1 MAMPI
6 EKLLK
11 VVTTA
16 LEDMKGKDIVTL
28 DVRGLSNVTDYM
40 VIATGTSN
48 RHVKSL
54 ADEVSFQSKQ
64 NGVAPLGIEGE
75 MSGDW
80 VLSDL
85 GDVVVHV
92 MQTEAREF
100 YDLERL
106 WNPALNQNLSS
117 DVEPRV
123 K

>member
-6 EKLLK
+6 EDLLK
-11 VVTTA
+11 LITSA
-16 LEDMKGKDIVTL
+16 LEDMKGKDIVQL

-54 ADEVSFQSKQ
+54 ADEVSFQAKQ

-92 MQTEAREF
+92 MQAQAREF

-106 WNPALNQNLSS
+106 WNPALKEDLSS
-117 DVEPRV
+117 DVEPRP
-123 K
+123 

>member
-6 EKLLK
+6 EDLLT
-11 VVTTA
+11 VISSA
-16 LEDMKGKDIVTL
+16 LTDMKGKDIVQL
-28 DVRGLSNVTDYM
+28 DVRGLSNVTDCM

-54 ADEVSFQSKQ
+54 ADEVSFKAKQ
-64 NGVAPLGIEGE
+64 NGVLPLGIEGE

-92 MQTEAREF
+92 MQAEAREF

-106 WNPALNQNLSS
+106 WNPALKQDLSS
-117 DVEPRV
+117 AVEPRE
-123 K
+123 

>member
-6 EKLLK
+6 EDLL
-11 VVTTA
+11 TLINSA
-16 LEDMKGKDIVTL
+16 LTDMKGKDIVQL

-54 ADEVSFQSKQ
+54 ADEVSFKAKQ
-64 NGVAPLGIEGE
+64 NGVLPLGIEGE

-92 MQTEAREF
+92 MQAEAREF

-106 WNPALNQNLSS
+106 WNPALKQDLSS
-117 DVEPRV
+117 AVEPRE
-123 K
+123 

>member
-6 EKLLK
+6 EDLLT
-11 VVTTA
+11 VISSA
-16 LEDMKGKDIVTL
+16 LTDMNGKDIVQL

-54 ADEVSFQSKQ
+54 ADEVSFKAKQ
-64 NGVAPLGIEGE
+64 NGVLPLGIEGE

-92 MQTEAREF
+92 MQAEAREF

-106 WNPALNQNLSS
+106 WNPALKQDLSS
-117 DVEPRV
+117 AVEPRE
-123 K
+123 

>member
-6 EKLLK
+6 EDLLK
-11 VVTTA
+11 LITSA
-16 LEDMKGKDIVTL
+16 LEDMKGKDIVLL

-54 ADEVSFQSKQ
+54 ADEVSFQAKQ
-64 NGVAPLGIEGE
+64 SGVAPLGIEGE

-92 MQTEAREF
+92 MQAEARDF

-106 WNPALNQNLSS
+106 WNPALKENLSS
-117 DVEPRV
+117 DVEPRL
-123 K
+123 

>member
-6 EKLLK
+6 EDLLT
-11 VVTTA
+11 VISSA
-16 LEDMKGKDIVTL
+16 LTDMKGKDIVQL
-28 DVRGLSNVTDYM
+28 DVRGLLNVTDYM

-54 ADEVSFQSKQ
+54 ADEVSFKAKQ
-64 NGVAPLGIEGE
+64 NGVLPLGIEGE

-92 MQTEAREF
+92 MQAEAREF

-106 WNPALNQNLSS
+106 WNPALKQDLSS
-117 DVEPRV
+117 AVEPRE
-123 K
+123 

>member
-6 EKLLK
+6 EDLLK
-11 VVTTA
+11 LITSA
-16 LEDMKGKDIVTL
+16 LTDMKGKDIVQL

-48 RHVKSL
+48 RHVRSL
-54 ADEVSFQSKQ
+54 ADEVSFQAKQ
-64 NGVAPLGIEGE
+64 KGVIPLGIEGE

-80 VLSDL
+80 VLSDH

-92 MQTEAREF
+92 MQVEAREF

-106 WNPALNQNLSS
+106 WNPALKENLSS
-117 DVEPRV
+117 AVEPRV
-123 K
+123 